1 MIFTKRNVTYFQN
14 YCIKTMSDQI
24 VKKIL
29 KLGRKDISHIKF
41 LFEGYEG
48 LCTITTVD
56 KDEAVIELTI
66 LPDFISDVNRIL
78 DALREEVDF
87 QEVVS

>member
-1 MIFTKRNVTYFQN
+1 MP
-14 YCIKTMSDQI
+14 DQI

-29 KLGRKDISHIKF
+29 KLDRKDISYIKF
-41 LFEGYEG
+41 LFEGYED

-56 KDEAVIELTI
+56 KNEAVIALTI
-66 LPDFISDVNRIL
+66 LPDFVSDVNRIL

-87 QEVVS
+87 QEIVLERTLSGYTKGQNGNEGII